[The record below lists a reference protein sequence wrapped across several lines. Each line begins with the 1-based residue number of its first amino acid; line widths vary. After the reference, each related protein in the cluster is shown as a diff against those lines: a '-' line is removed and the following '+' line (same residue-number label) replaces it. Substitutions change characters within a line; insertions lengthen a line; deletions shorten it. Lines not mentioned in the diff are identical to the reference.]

1 MELLIQNRSRLKI
14 DLKKIK
20 RWVSLILKKLGY
32 QDSEISILF
41 VDDEGIQ
48 VLNKNYRGKDR
59 TTDVLSF
66 SQIEAGKGIS
76 RGKGEKNTREYPL
89 PSPLPIPV
97 LGDVV
102 ISLETAKRQ
111 AKERGHSFEKEIFIL
126 LTHGIFHLLG
136 YNHEGNRKMSQ
147 EIRRME
153 KEIIESEYQRVKVSK
168 P

>member
-20 RWVSLILKKLGY
+20 RWVSLILKKPGY

-41 VDDEGIQ
+41 VDDEEIR

-66 SQIEAGKGIS
+66 SQLE
-76 RGKGEKNTREYPL
+76 EVKNSKLQTPNSEL
-89 PSPLPIPV
+89 L

-111 AKERGHSFEKEIFIL
+111 AKERGHSFEKEVFIL
-126 LTHGIFHLLG
+126 LTHGILHLLG
-136 YNHEGNRKMSQ
+136 YDHEGNRKMAH
-147 EIRRME
+147 EMRRME
-153 KEIIESEYQRVKVSK
+153 REIIEFSHE
-168 P
+168 